1 MNKENLLFNHEENP
15 KKNDFQKSN
24 FPVRFRPLPTPNK
37 GGGKWIAFLFFGS
50 IFLSILLWFGGSLKN
65 KSFNFRFSP
74 KVSTVTPTMAPTP
87 TPKQD
92 QTVIIKNEIENLT
105 KNLKGKYGISVYNL
119 TTKEGFGLKENEIF
133 TAASINKLPVML
145 TLYMEVEAG
154 KIDLD
159 SKYTL
164 EAVDKRTGAG
174 SMQYQ
179 KIGTTYTYR
188 KLAELMGQQ
197 SDNTAFAAL
206 RRILTDQ
213 KIQQVINY
221 LGMVKTS
228 LEKSETSPADINL
241 FFRKLYSGSILKREN
256 RDEILTFLT
265 KTAYETRIPAGVP
278 SDIRVAHKIGSD
290 VGVVGDAGIVFA
302 PKPYILVI
310 LSGEVLESEA
320 NLVLPKISK
329 SVWDFENK

>member
-1 MNKENLLFNHEENP
+1 VNKENLLFNHEENP
-15 KKNDFQKSN
+15 KNNDFPKRN
-24 FPVRFRPLPTPNK
+24 FPVRFKPLPAPNK
-37 GGGKWIAFLFFGS
+37 GGEKWIGILFFGS
-50 IFLSILLWFGGSLKN
+50 ILLSIFLWVGGNLKN
-65 KSFNFRFSP
+65 NSFKFNLP
-74 KVSTVTPTMAPTP
+74 KNSEKITPTLSATP

-92 QTVIIKNEIENLT
+92 QTVVIKNEIENLI
-105 KNLKGKYGISVYNL
+105 KNLKGRYGVSVYNL
-119 TTKEGFGLKENEIF
+119 TTKEGFGLKENDVF
-133 TAASINKLPVML
+133 TAASINKLPVIL
-145 TLYMEVEAG
+145 TLYLQAEAG

-164 EAVDKRTGAG
+164 EAIDKRTGAG
-174 SMQYQ
+174 SIQSQ
-179 KIGTTYTYR
+179 KVGTIYTYR

-213 KIQQVINY
+213 KIQSVIDS
-221 LGMVKTS
+221 LGMSHTS
-228 LEKSETSPADINL
+228 LVNSETSPGDVNL

-265 KTAYETRIPAGVP
+265 KTIYETRIPAGVP
-278 SDIRVAHKIGSD
+278 LDIKVAHKIGSD
-290 VGVVGDAGIVFA
+290 IGVVGDAGIVFA

-310 LSGEVLESEA
+310 LSGEVLEGEA